1 MLNGKDGKVKG
12 MYIEGGMPISRS
24 GPGRGVERDG
34 KGRNTA
40 RSEIATPAVDLE
52 GKESVDRAAI
62 DQW

>member
-1 MLNGKDGKVKG
+1 

-40 RSEIATPAVDLE
+40 RSEIATPAVDLD